1 MLLAGAQAEAPDQ
14 PILRITVNLVQVDAS
29 VTDNHGRQVTD
40 LKADDF
46 NVFQDGKRQKVTH
59 CTYIRTVPES
69 PPAARASAPA
79 ARGAAR
85 ASTPAPRLGPLPRV
99 ALRRDEVRR
108 SIAVVV
114 DDLNMS
120 FQSVHDI
127 RPALHKFIDEQMQ
140 PGDLVAIMRTAG
152 DIGALQEFTSDK
164 RKLHAVADRLKWYW
178 QSSTGLNSF
187 SPTGD
192 VRGDA
197 TVGDDEPAMRG
208 GASAMYSD
216 IETIRR
222 LIVVANGLDE
232 MPGRKSIV
240 LFAEI
245 NLFNTDNPLANQM
258 FERLADASGRA
269 GAPIYAIDARGLPT
283 LALRASDNPRV
294 PQPADITAAA
304 TTDMNA
310 VIVGAQQN
318 RMGDFLA
325 AQESMKYL
333 AQLTGGLF
341 FRDNNDL
348 SVPLGK
354 ALDDQQGY
362 YLLGYT
368 PDPSTFDAKTGRRK
382 FHKISVHA
390 KRKGLTVRTQAGFL
404 GEADKSVTP
413 PRGSTDAVVDALVSP
428 FGSPE
433 IEVGMTA
440 LFFNDAARGSHITT
454 LVNAKAGDLT
464 FHDAADG
471 RREIAGDIAVLVFAD
486 TGEIAEKTAVSFSG
500 SLRPEEYDRAMKNG
514 FLFTMNLPVKKPGA
528 YDVRAAVR
536 DKASGKIGTA
546 GEFVVIP
553 DLKPQHMALSGILL
567 ETPLPAG
574 APETDLRGG
583 NALRVFHPGDA
594 LNYDYEVLNPKLE
607 PASHKPQ
614 LEAGVKLYRDG
625 KEFYVEQPAPV
636 PVGPDVERQVAGGIL
651 KIGPKMPPG
660 EYVLEAVVT
669 DLLADKDNRTATQL
683 IDFRIAQ

>member
-1 MLLAGAQAEAPDQ
+1 MLLAGAQAQAPDQ
-14 PILRITVNLVQVDAS
+14 TTLRITVNLVQVDAS
-29 VTDNHGRQVTD
+29 VTDSRGRQVTD

-46 NVFQDGKRQKVTH
+46 DVFQDGKRQKVTH

-69 PPAARASAPA
+69 APAPAPAKGRAPARASA
-79 ARGAAR
+79 
-85 ASTPAPRLGPLPRV
+85 PAPRLGPLP
-99 ALRRDEVRR
+99 AIPLRRDEVRR
-108 SIAVVV
+108 TIAVVV

-127 RPALHKFIDEQMQ
+127 RPALHKFIDEQIQ
-140 PGDLVAIMRTAG
+140 PGDMVAIMRTAG
-152 DIGALQEFTSDK
+152 DVGAMQEFTSDK

-187 SPTGD
+187 AAEGD
-192 VRGDA
+192 VRGAAAGEDQ
-197 TVGDDEPAMRG
+197 PSMLG
-208 GASAMYSD
+208 GASGMYSD

-222 LIVVANGLDE
+222 LILVANGLHE

-258 FERLADASGRA
+258 FELLADASGRA
-269 GAPIYAIDARGLPT
+269 GAPIYPIDARGLPT

-294 PQPADITAAA
+294 RETGGYLND
-304 TTDMNA
+304 
-310 VIVGAQQN
+310 VVVGAQQN
-318 RMGDFLA
+318 RVGSFLA
-325 AQESMKYL
+325 SQESMRYL
-333 AQLTGGLF
+333 AKITGGLF
-341 FRDNNDL
+341 LRDNNDL
-348 SVPLGK
+348 GVLLGK
-354 ALDDQQGY
+354 AMEDQQGY

-382 FHKISVHA
+382 FHKISVRA
-390 KRKGLTVRTQAGFL
+390 KRRGLDVRTQSGFL
-404 GEADKSVTP
+404 GESDKDTTP
-413 PRGSTDAVVDALVSP
+413 RRGTTDAVVDALVSP

-464 FHDAADG
+464 FHEAADG

-486 TGEIAEKTAVSFSG
+486 TGQIAEKTAVSFSG
-500 SLRPEEYDRAMKNG
+500 SLRPAEYEKALKNG

-567 ETPLPAG
+567 ETPIPAG

-583 NALRVFHPGDA
+583 TALRVFHPGDA
-594 LNYDYEVLNPKLE
+594 IDYGFEVLNPKLE

-614 LEAGVKLYRDG
+614 LEARVRLYRDG
-625 KEFYVEQPAPV
+625 KEFFVEQPAPV
-636 PVGPDVERQVAGGIL
+636 PVGPDVERQLAGGVL
-651 KIGPKMPPG
+651 NIGPKMPPG

-669 DLLADKDNRTATQL
+669 DLLADKDNRTATQW